1 MFNNQVLYAPDD
13 DTIQKEGHKVRLI
26 DSIDDIL
33 ILFIIILK
41 FKLIYSFETT
51 KDSVGEYTCI
61 ANNELG
67 SGQDSILLKLSTSEI
82 DISTK
87 MIFSDAFEFEWSC
100 LSGSQLKQMWIEV
113 KITLIWLA
121 FIYLFIFF

>member
-113 KITLIWLA
+113 KITLI
-121 FIYLFIFF
+121 